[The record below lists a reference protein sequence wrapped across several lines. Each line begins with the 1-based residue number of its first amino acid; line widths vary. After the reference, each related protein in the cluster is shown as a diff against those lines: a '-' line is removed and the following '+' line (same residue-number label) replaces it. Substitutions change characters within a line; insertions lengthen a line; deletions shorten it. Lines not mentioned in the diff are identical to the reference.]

1 MSFGRVPKDCSFT
14 SSSVGHSVAELS
26 SIDSLGVGA
35 SRVGIGAVNVS
46 DNYYI
51 NGVGVY
57 FTQTV
62 IVAGL
67 PAAASSVAMQYFV
80 TDATVAASG
89 NFGATVAGGGANV
102 VPVFSD
108 GTNWVNG

>member
-35 SRVGIGAVNVS
+35 PRVGIGAVNVS

-62 IVAGL
+62 YVTNL
-67 PAAASSVAMQYFV
+67 PAAAANVAVQYFV
-80 TDATVAASG
+80 TDSTVAASG
-89 NFGATVAGGGANV
+89 NFGAIVAGGSTNV

-108 GTNWVNG
+108 GTNWLIG